1 MSSTVRTLG
10 WLLILLAAAVLGS
23 ELFTL
28 ADTGRFELSS
38 LGDVWRG
45 LHPESLRVVQTTVE
59 GHVSVT
65 LWDRL
70 LAPLLPY
77 KAVLVFAL
85 PGFLLASLPAL
96 IEIVNRTGQPELA

>member
-1 MSSTVRTLG
+1 MSGTVRTLG
-10 WLLILLAAAVLGS
+10 WLLILLASAVLGS

-38 LGDVWRG
+38 LGDVWRSF
-45 LHPESLRVVQTTVE
+45 HPESLRVVQTSVE
-59 GHVSVT
+59 GHVSVA
-65 LWDRL
+65 LWEDL

-85 PGFLLASLPAL
+85 PGIVLASLPAL
-96 IEIVNRTGQPELA
+96 IELVNRTGEPDLS

>member
-1 MSSTVRTLG
+1 MSGTVRTLG
-10 WLLILLAAAVLGS
+10 WLLILLATAVLGS

-38 LGDVWRG
+38 LGEVWNG
-45 LHPESLRVVQTTVE
+45 FHPESLRVVQTSVE
-59 GHVSVT
+59 GHVSVA
-65 LWDRL
+65 LWNDL

-85 PGFLLASLPAL
+85 PGVVLAALPSL
-96 IEIVNRTGQPELA
+96 IELVNRTGEPDLS

>member
-10 WLLILLAAAVLGS
+10 WLLILLATAVLGS
-23 ELFTL
+23 DLFAL
-28 ADTGRFELSS
+28 AETGRFELSS

-45 LHPESLRVVQTTVE
+45 LHSGSLRVVQATVE
-59 GHVSVT
+59 GHVSVA

-85 PGFLLASLPAL
+85 PGLVLASLPAL
-96 IEIVNRTGQPELA
+96 IELVNRMGEPEVV

>member
-10 WLLILLAAAVLGS
+10 WLLILMAMAVLGS
-23 ELFTL
+23 DLFTL
-28 ADTGRFELSS
+28 AETGRVELSS
-38 LGDVWRG
+38 LGDLWRD
-45 LHPESLRVVQTTVE
+45 LHPDSIRVVQTTVE
-59 GHVSVT
+59 GHVSVA

-85 PGFLLASLPAL
+85 PGLLLASLPAL
-96 IEIVNRTGQPELA
+96 IGLVKRMGEADLA

>member
-10 WLLILLAAAVLGS
+10 WLLILLATAVLTS

-28 ADTGRFELSS
+28 AETGRFELSS

-45 LHPESLRVVQTTVE
+45 LHPESLRVVQATVE
-59 GHVSVT
+59 GQVSVA

-96 IEIVNRTGQPELA
+96 IELVNRMGEHELA